1 MLCLGIETTCDETA
15 VALLEDDRLLAE
27 ELASQMDMHAP
38 FGGVVPELASREHLR
53 VLPPLLDRL
62 LSRSKVGPQDLD
74 AIAVAR
80 GPGLL
85 GSILIGLGLAKGLA
99 LSTQAALVGVNHLQA
114 HLLAPGLHHQ
124 LIFPALGL
132 LISGGHTRLYLIHS
146 PLEFQLLGRTLDDAV
161 GEAFDKTAK
170 LLNFPYPGGKH
181 IDLLGAQ
188 ASPDTSR
195 FPCPYLENDNLDF
208 SFSGLKTAV
217 AQFVRSRPDL
227 KLDRLV
233 LEPDH
238 QALARDKPGL
248 AETCSS
254 LNWSIARTLSAK
266 TQRALNRQQG
276 IQALIV
282 AGGVAANHMIRASM
296 QELAEARGLPLFLP
310 DPDLCTD
317 NGAMI
322 AHCGSLLIQSG
333 YGHDLS
339 LDAIPRGKP
348 VPWDYLPLHQAKG
361 KAGAFPAS

>member
-15 VALLEDDRLLAE
+15 VALLENDRLLGEA
-27 ELASQMDMHAP
+27 LASQMDMHAP

-62 LSRSKVGPQDLD
+62 LSESRVGPQDLD

-99 LSTQAALVGVNHLQA
+99 LSTQARLVGVNHLQA
-114 HLLAPGLHHQ
+114 HLLAPGLEHP

-132 LISGGHTRLYLIHS
+132 LISGGHTRLYLIRS
-146 PLEFQLLGRTLDDAV
+146 PLDFHLLGRTLDDAV

-170 LLNFPYPGGKH
+170 LLNFPYPGGRH

-188 ASPDTSR
+188 AAPDTAR
-195 FPCPYLENDNLDF
+195 FPCPYLENDTLDY

-217 AQFVRSRPDL
+217 AQFVHNHPEL

-238 QALARDKPGL
+238 AALARDNPDL
-248 AETCSS
+248 AETCAS

-266 TQRALNRQQG
+266 TERALNRQKG
-276 IQALIV
+276 IRAVIV
-282 AGGVAANHMIRASM
+282 AGGVAANRMIRASM
-296 QELAEARGLPLFLP
+296 QELADARGLPLFLP
-310 DPDLCTD
+310 DPALCTD
-317 NGAMI
+317 NGIMI
-322 AHCGSLLIQSG
+322 AHCGALLLRSG
-333 YGHDLS
+333 YCHDLS

-348 VPWDYLPLHQAKG
+348 VPWDYLPLPQAG
-361 KAGAFPAS
+361 SKAGALQAS